1 MNVGA
6 VGQNNGNI
14 DNLFILRFLA
24 TINYHVYEE
33 TFDFN

>member
-1 MNVGA
+1 MNVVV
-6 VGQNNGNI
+6 VGQDKGNI
-14 DNLFILRFLA
+14 DNLFILRFLT